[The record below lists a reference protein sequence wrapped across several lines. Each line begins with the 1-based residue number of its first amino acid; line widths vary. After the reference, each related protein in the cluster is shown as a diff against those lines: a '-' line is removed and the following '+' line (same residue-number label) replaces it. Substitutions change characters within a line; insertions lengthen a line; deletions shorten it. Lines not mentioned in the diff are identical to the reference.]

1 MKQKAILLF
10 LFCLVFL
17 AACGGSAEPA
27 AAASE
32 VPWPSHAPEA
42 TPYVRLQTEPA
53 AAPPSETEGEHYD
66 NWEELLRNMYTV
78 EGDLYAINWE
88 MEMFREL
95 PQDEPYAF
103 VVHTSA
109 MLRGADTL
117 DDHIALARKFI
128 DLGCEAKVKE
138 MHSVE
143 EGQEYTA
150 WVTVITATPAHIW
163 KISGSL
169 GETLHIEQLY
179 KSVDI
184 RFDKVVWPES

>member
-1 MKQKAILLF
+1 MKRMAILPI

-27 AAASE
+27 ASAGAA
-32 VPWPSHAPEA
+32 PWPSHAPEA

-53 AAPPSETEGEHYD
+53 AVPPSEEGEQHES
-66 NWEELLRNMYTV
+66 WEELLQSMYTA
-78 EGDLYAINWE
+78 EGDFYAITWE

-95 PQDEPYAF
+95 PQDEPYSF
-103 VVHTSA
+103 VVHTNA

-117 DDHIALARKFI
+117 NDHIALAQKFT

-143 EGQEYTA
+143 EGQENIG
-150 WVTVITATPAHIW
+150 WVTVITTTPTHIW
-163 KISGSL
+163 EISKGL
-169 GETLHIEQLY
+169 GEQIFLEQLY

-184 RFDKVVWPES
+184 RFDKVVWPEA